1 MEDARPAPP
10 RHASTVVLARPS
22 PGGDHAE
29 IYMVV
34 RSANSPF
41 MPATLVFPGG
51 GLDPDDGPPDDD
63 ESWDRAARRE
73 TAEET
78 GVHLE
83 AELVWFDTWLTPSA
97 ESRRRYLTRFYWAC
111 IERALGD
118 RAQADGHE
126 THAGRWATAEEH
138 LARWRAEE
146 VDLPPPTLSTLLR
159 LAPLGLDAAAALR
172 TLDPGGVILPKVA
185 ACEGRV
191 QIVMPHDPAYPDLPG
206 EAAPAPARTHALPT
220 RFSRLERVWSPA
232 SPLVSPSSSSH

>member
-10 RHASTVVLARPS
+10 RHASTVVLALPS

-83 AELVWFDTWLTPSA
+83 A
-97 ESRRRYLTRFYWAC
+97 
-111 IERALGD
+111 
-118 RAQADGHE
+118 
-126 THAGRWATAEEH
+126 
-138 LARWRAEE
+138 
-146 VDLPPPTLSTLLR
+146 
-159 LAPLGLDAAAALR
+159 
-172 TLDPGGVILPKVA
+172 
-185 ACEGRV
+185 
-191 QIVMPHDPAYPDLPG
+191 
-206 EAAPAPARTHALPT
+206 
-220 RFSRLERVWSPA
+220 
-232 SPLVSPSSSSH
+232 